1 MTYTLLVSH
10 EPADFHWLSE
20 DRLTQAEIIPDTS
33 PWPCRFLCLS
43 KKLGATNKI
52 TEPCLSL
59 CCSNFKHNKGSGSCH
74 HVFLLMRGLG
84 LGMMRLKEV
93 LNYTGNMHASLMT
106 TKSTKL
112 SEEEN
117 RRLYGKC
124 YHPNGHGHNYTG
136 KLLNNQVTPFC

>member
-10 EPADFHWLSE
+10 EPADFHWLSANK
-20 DRLTQAEIIPDTS
+20 DRLTQAEIIPNTS

-74 HVFLLMRGLG
+74 HVFLLMRGLV

-93 LNYTGNMHASLMT
+93 LNYNMHASLMT
-106 TKSTKL
+106 TKVPNSV
-112 SEEEN
+112 
-117 RRLYGKC
+117 RRRIGGCMASATIPMAMDTTTQASY
-124 YHPNGHGHNYTG
+124 
-136 KLLNNQVTPFC
+136 